1 MQRRQAQNLLVTQHS
16 CMTSLH
22 ISIIGYLLKKKKKAI
37 YLLQS
42 LVYCIVQET
51 EEIMIYVETSCQY
64 QKKGKSG
71 LNCLKM

>member
-16 CMTSLH
+16 CMTTLH
-22 ISIIGYLLKKKKKAI
+22 ISIIGHLLKKKKKAI

-51 EEIMIYVETSCQY
+51 EVFIE
-64 QKKGKSG
+64 K
-71 LNCLKM
+71 